1 MVLNSLNE
9 IKEYAR
15 NYKSQSHLCICNTN
29 LFSDSINNGIYGFPH
44 QGISRTKSFWRAIAS
59 MYNIGPHDLIFIYRT
74 NGDAAGCKEIHGPFK
89 IDIIDGFPAIFYELN
104 SSFYPM
110 KINNTTDCKVRFLFN
125 AITGECNSISDN
137 YELIKKFE
145 SKEIWGYRHPAVM
158 NIGAARKKS
167 VTSFTNKQTLLLI
180 ELLESFGVHRF
191 DVDNDIPLNKHRHH
205 FNSLNSDTSFRLD
218 DSFLLNSTTNDEAF
232 LYSYIL
238 RGLKCPT
245 SEISNRLIQDFE
257 EINSTII
264 DIPFTKISSNAM
276 LETIISPH
284 LQDELDIVL
293 MDEDDSRMLLLEIK
307 NGIINKDAIIQTIK
321 YLDLLATIFPKRKV
335 YANIIGIDKEAD
347 LTIASNFKDKIVL
360 VKYFRNE
367 NGFIDF
373 EKIW

>member
-29 LFSDSINNGIYGFPH
+29 FFSDSINNGIYGFPH
-44 QGISRTKSFWRAIAS
+44 QGTSRTKSFWRALAS

-74 NGDAAGCKEIHGPFK
+74 NGDMGGCKEIHGPFK
-89 IDIIDGFPAIFYELN
+89 IDIIDGFPAIFYELD
-104 SSFYPM
+104 SDFHPM
-110 KINNTTDCKVRFLFN
+110 KINNKTDCKVRFLFN
-125 AITGECNSISDN
+125 AITSKCNSISDN

-180 ELLESFGVHRF
+180 ELLELFGEYRF
-191 DVDNDIPLNKHRHH
+191 DVNNDIPLSKHRNH
-205 FNSLNSDTSFRLD
+205 FSSLNSDTSFRLD

-232 LYSYIL
+232 LYSYLL
-238 RGLKCPT
+238 RGLKCPN
-245 SEISNRLIQDFE
+245 SKVSSRLVRDFE
-257 EINSTII
+257 KINSNII

-284 LQDELDIVL
+284 LQDELDLVL

-307 NGIINKDAIIQTIK
+307 NGIINEDAMTQTIK
-321 YLDLLATIFPKRKV
+321 YLDLLATIFPERKI
-335 YANIIGIDKEAD
+335 YANIIGRGKEVNLTIHPNFIDK
-347 LTIASNFKDKIVL
+347 IAL
-360 VKYFRNE
+360 VKYVRNGDGLIHFE
-367 NGFIDF
+367 NA
-373 EKIW
+373 